1 MEAKRKKVLLLG
13 NGINRIDNDYS
24 WTQLMFD
31 LLDFVVLRGEI
42 ELGDKPFPLLYE
54 EIYLRWSHQKDLHEA
69 AIKKEIAGLMK
80 NIKSNGLHRRAMK
93 LNVDEIMTTNYDYNL
108 EAVTAEGPRG
118 AKREDLVKSS
128 KYPLTRKKIAGGKKI
143 WHIHGEGYA
152 PGTIMLGYEQ
162 YAGYLQ
168 TIRNYM
174 ITGLKFKHVS
184 FAPLNKR
191 LRENDTEIL
200 TWVDHFFMSDVYI
213 LGLNMDFVE
222 IHLWWLINFRARLQ
236 KDDRYTFKNR
246 ITYIYPSSET
256 AWIKP
261 RIDLLCACGI
271 HCIALPVVNN
281 DWKEM
286 YRLALEMVERA

>member
-1 MEAKRKKVLLLG
+1 MAENRKKVLLLG
-13 NGINRIDNDYS
+13 NGINRIDNNYS

-31 LLDFVVLRGEI
+31 LLDFVKLRGQI

-54 EIYLRWSHQKDLHEA
+54 EIYLRWSQEHQHPESG
-69 AIKKEIAGLMK
+69 IKKEIAGLMK
-80 NIKSNGLHRRAMK
+80 NIKSNMLHRKAMK
-93 LNVDEIMTTNYDYNL
+93 LHIDEIMTTNYDYNL
-108 EAVTAEGPRG
+108 ESVTADGARG
-118 AKREDLVKSS
+118 AKSSNLVKSS
-128 KYPLTRKKIAGGKKI
+128 KFPLTRTKIAGGKKI
-143 WHIHGEGYA
+143 WHIHGEGTA
-152 PGTIMLGYEQ
+152 PGTILLGYEQ

-174 ITGLKFKHVS
+174 INGLRFKNTH
-184 FAPLNKR
+184 FEPLNRR
-191 LRENDTEIL
+191 LRENSTEIM
-200 TWVDHFFMSDVYI
+200 TWVDHFFLSDVYI

-222 IHLWWLINFRARLQ
+222 IHIWWLINFRARLQ
-236 KDDRYTFKNR
+236 KDDRYQFDNR

>member
-1 MEAKRKKVLLLG
+1 M
-13 NGINRIDNDYS
+13 Y
-24 WTQLMFD
+24 D
-31 LLDFVVLRGEI
+31 LLDFVKLRGEI

-54 EIYLRWSHQKDLHEA
+54 EIYLRWSQQDQHPESGM
-69 AIKKEIAGLMK
+69 KKQISGLMK
-80 NIKSNGLHRRAMK
+80 NIKSNALHRKAMK
-93 LNVDEIMTTNYDYNL
+93 LDVDEIMTTNYDYNL

-118 AKREDLVKSS
+118 VKHEILVKSS
-128 KYPLTRKKIAGGKKI
+128 KYPLTRTKIAGGKTI

-152 PGTIMLGYEQ
+152 PGTILLGYEQ

-174 ITGLKFKHVS
+174 ISGLRFKNVT
-184 FAPLNKR
+184 FAPLNRR
-191 LRENDTEIL
+191 LREGNTEVL
-200 TWVDHFFMSDVYI
+200 TWVDHFFMSDIYI

-236 KDDRYTFKNR
+236 KDDRYTFENK
-246 ITYIYPSSET
+246 ITYIYPSAET
-256 AWIKP
+256 EWIKP

-271 HCIALPVVNN
+271 HCIALPVVDN